1 MEAVGSAFASVPA
14 IFPDSNVFAQEI
26 SMVLV
31 VATAETLQHFQKESV
46 EV

>member
-1 MEAVGSAFASVPA
+1 METVGSAFASVPA

-26 SMVLV
+26 SMLV
-31 VATAETLQHFQKESV
+31 VVAAAEALQHFQKESV